1 MGENTRAYE
10 RVLCVS
16 TDLFKKQWDGEQQ
29 AYALSEVTILEQLSL
44 CNPTFIPRSDAEQ
57 DRNYK
62 QLIPYCLV
70 KNRKGLYL
78 CYERQ
83 GTEQRLHG
91 LRSLGIGGHIN
102 PADSSPY
109 HQGDFGRPTF
119 LRDTIH
125 RALRRE
131 VNEEIGLSFPSEA
144 YTCLGLI
151 QEEESA
157 VGLVHIGVVYILEID
172 MEEVPGG
179 EEIGKYQWLE
189 ATDIRQHLST
199 NRQKKPSSL
208 ERSDAP
214 AVWSFERWSELAFS
228 LVPSAW

>member
-1 MGENTRAYE
+1 MGESNRTSE

-16 TDLFKKQWDGEQQ
+16 TDLFKKHWDGKRQT
-29 AYALSEVTILEQLSL
+29 YALSETTIFEQLSS
-44 CNPTFIPRSDAEQ
+44 CNPTFIPRPLAEQ
-57 DRNYK
+57 DKGYK

-70 KNRKGLYL
+70 KNSKGQYL

-102 PADSSPY
+102 PADSLSY
-109 HQGDFGRPTF
+109 NKGTFGDTTS

-131 VNEEIGLSFPSEA
+131 VEEEIGLFFPSEA
-144 YTCLGLI
+144 YTCVGLI

-157 VGLVHIGVVYILEID
+157 VGLVHVGLVYLLALDTEEI
-172 MEEVPGG
+172 PGG
-179 EEIGKYQWLE
+179 EEIGSYEWLE
-189 ATDIRQHLST
+189 ATGIHHHLST
-199 NRQKKPSSL
+199 NRQEKPSSL
-208 ERSDAP
+208 EKSGAP
-214 AVWSFERWSELAFS
+214 ATWSFERWSELAFS
-228 LVPSAW
+228 LVSLVG